1 MGIKIGNKY
10 IGNIPEAVSY
20 LINKVGEDE
29 ERIAALEKEKGI
41 RKTDFVHTINANKIK
56 IDNQVAILLTDSSHV
71 YSKKVCQN
79 FYGTKKGNKF
89 FKTLRSGKYNK
100 IELANQLLDIE
111 FTVADDVL
119 DNYKSNLE
127 LAARE
132 QFRGLYNLCYTFLDL
147 NRFGV
152 LCSKIKRAK
161 GIVVSDVLN
170 KSQGTIKFMC
180 KFVKDYQEIILQTEP
195 KLVKKWVGQM
205 SNIYI
210 EFVIQFYL
218 DSSIEEDENI
228 LVVCNPR
235 IKTF

>member
-20 LINKVGEDE
+20 LINKVREDE

-41 RKTDFVHTINANKIK
+41 RKTDFVHTENANKII
-56 IDNQVAILLTDSSHV
+56 IDSQVAILLTDSSHV
-71 YSKKVCQN
+71 YSKKVLQN

-89 FKTLRSGKYNK
+89 FKTLRSGNYNK
-100 IELANQLLDIE
+100 IDLANQLLDIE

-119 DNYKSNLE
+119 DNYPKFPE
-127 LAARE
+127 LANRQHYTGA
-132 QFRGLYNLCYTFLDL
+132 YNLCYTFLDL
-147 NRFGV
+147 YHFGA
-152 LCSKIKRAK
+152 LCSKIKRARN
-161 GIVVSDVLN
+161 IVRENELK
-170 KSQGTIKFMC
+170 KSQGTIKFIC
-180 KFVKDYQEIILQTEP
+180 KFVKDYQEIILQSEP
-195 KLVKKWVGQM
+195 NIVKKWVGQM

-210 EFVIQFYL
+210 EFVIQFYQ
-218 DSSIEEDENI
+218 DPSIEEDENI

>member
-10 IGNIPEAVSY
+10 VGNIPEAVSY

-41 RKTDFVHTINANKIK
+41 RKTDFVHTINAQTIK
-56 IDNQVAILLTDSSHV
+56 IDSQVAILLTDSSHV
-71 YSKKVCQN
+71 YSKKVLQN

-89 FKTLRSGKYNK
+89 FKTLRAGEYNK
-100 IELANQLLDIE
+100 IDLANKLTNIE
-111 FTVADDVL
+111 FAGADDVL

-127 LAARE
+127 LANRR
-132 QFRGLYNLCYTFLDL
+132 QFAGADNLCYTFLDL
-147 NRFGV
+147 KNFV
-152 LCSKIKRAK
+152 AFCSGIKRAK
-161 GIVVSDVLN
+161 RIAKGGLLT
-170 KSQGTIKFMC
+170 KSKGTIKFMC
-180 KFVKDYQEIILQTEP
+180 KFVKDYQEIILQSD
-195 KLVKKWVGQM
+195 KHVKKWVGQM

-218 DSSIEEDENI
+218 DPSITGDENI